1 MRNSAPRRMIPIVAL
16 TLTLA
21 LCVQA
26 PYVALAD
33 DTGSSSAGSAD
44 AVAQSDSSSSVIAQ
58 SDSSSSVV
66 AQSDSSSS
74 VVAQTDDS
82 SSSSAQAAEVSAPVA
97 EQAPVSAQAAEED
110 GWHSD
115 AGGTYYVRGGSRVV
129 SAWLVLE
136 VAPSGEKVGW
146 QRYWVGADGYLAKGR
161 LVTETESGRW
171 AYAESD
177 GSIARGR
184 YVDSATGYVYL
195 ADNDGRL
202 ESPGW
207 HVTSA
212 YGSGLQRYW
221 VDSTAHACVPG
232 YSADG
237 WAHYTTSAGYVLR
250 GTYTDP
256 ATGYV
261 YLANNDGLLAGP
273 GWVVADYGSGLQR
286 YWVDSA
292 THACVP
298 GYSTDGWAHYTTSA
312 GYVLRGTCTDPSTG
326 YVYLANN
333 DGLLAGPGWV
343 VADYGSGLQRYWVDS
358 ATHACVPG
366 YSTDGWAHYTT
377 SAGYVARGAY
387 AANGVVYLANN
398 DGLLAGPGWVVG
410 DYGDGVQRYWVD
422 ATAHACIPGYST
434 DGWAHYTTDW
444 GYVARGSYAAHGVM
458 YIADNDGLL
467 AGPGWVV
474 GDYGYGVQ
482 RYWVDAT
489 AHACVPGY
497 SKDGWAHWTTDW
509 GYVLRGSLRYDSD
522 GILVAD
528 NDGKLAEC
536 YSSGGW
542 LVTSAFTGSLERYRI
557 DDCCG
562 GILGAHA
569 GSFSLDGNSYY
580 GTSSGYVARNTNVVV
595 GGGFY
600 HADNDGILT
609 EIDVGGDYAMW
620 AKAQG
625 YTSDTN
631 YLILINCSDHLVG
644 VYYGGFMN
652 WSNICMY
659 SCGNGKDSTPTV
671 KGSFTVGVKG
681 YSFGEGYTCYYYTQF
696 YGNYLLHSILYYE
709 NTWNVMDGR
718 LGMGVSH
725 GCVRLAPENA
735 KWIYDNVPRGSRVI
749 SY

>member
-1 MRNSAPRRMIPIVAL
+1 MI
-16 TLTLA
+16 
-21 LCVQA
+21 
-26 PYVALAD
+26 
-33 DTGSSSAGSAD
+33 
-44 AVAQSDSSSSVIAQ
+44 
-58 SDSSSSVV
+58 
-66 AQSDSSSS
+66 
-74 VVAQTDDS
+74 
-82 SSSSAQAAEVSAPVA
+82 
-97 EQAPVSAQAAEED
+97 
-110 GWHSD
+110 
-115 AGGTYYVRGGSRVV
+115 
-129 SAWLVLE
+129 
-136 VAPSGEKVGW
+136 
-146 QRYWVGADGYLAKGR
+146 
-161 LVTETESGRW
+161 
-171 AYAESD
+171 
-177 GSIARGR
+177 
-184 YVDSATGYVYL
+184 
-195 ADNDGRL
+195 
-202 ESPGW
+202 
-207 HVTSA
+207 
-212 YGSGLQRYW
+212 
-221 VDSTAHACVPG
+221 
-232 YSADG
+232 
-237 WAHYTTSAGYVLR
+237 
-250 GTYTDP
+250 
-256 ATGYV
+256 
-261 YLANNDGLLAGP
+261 
-273 GWVVADYGSGLQR
+273 
-286 YWVDSA
+286 
-292 THACVP
+292 
-298 GYSTDGWAHYTTSA
+298 
-312 GYVLRGTCTDPSTG
+312 
-326 YVYLANN
+326 
-333 DGLLAGPGWV
+333 
-343 VADYGSGLQRYWVDS
+343 
-358 ATHACVPG
+358 
-366 YSTDGWAHYTT
+366 
-377 SAGYVARGAY
+377 
-387 AANGVVYLANN
+387 
-398 DGLLAGPGWVVG
+398 
-410 DYGDGVQRYWVD
+410 
-422 ATAHACIPGYST
+422 
-434 DGWAHYTTDW
+434 
-444 GYVARGSYAAHGVM
+444 

>member
-1 MRNSAPRRMIPIVAL
+1 MSNLVPRRMMSILAL

-21 LCVQA
+21 LCIQV
-26 PYVALAD
+26 PFVALAD
-33 DTGSSSAGSAD
+33 DTGSSDAGSTE
-44 AVAQSDSSSSVIAQ
+44 AVAQSD
-58 SDSSSSVV
+58 DSSSGAV
-66 AQSDSSSS
+66 
-74 VVAQTDDS
+74 
-82 SSSSAQAAEVSAPVA
+82 QATEVPAPVA
-97 EQAPVSAQAAEED
+97 EQAPVAAQSTEKD
-110 GWHSD
+110 GWNTD
-115 AGGTYYVRGGSRVV
+115 AGGTYYVEGGSRV
-129 SAWLVLE
+129 SSSWLVLN
-136 VAPSGEKVGW
+136 VAPSGEKAGW
-146 QRYWVGADGYLAKGR
+146 QRYWVGADGYLVRGR

-171 AYAESD
+171 AYAEAD
-177 GSIARGR
+177 GTIARGR
-184 YVDSATGYVYL
+184 YADPSTGDVYL

-212 YGSGLQRYW
+212 YGSGTQRYW
-221 VDSTAHACVPG
+221 VDASAHACVPG

-237 WAHYTTSAGYVLR
+237 WAHYTTPAGYVAR
-250 GTYTDP
+250 GAY
-256 ATGYV
+256 AANGVV

-273 GWVVADYGSGLQR
+273 GWVVADYGDGLQR
-286 YWVDSA
+286 YWVDA
-292 THACVP
+292 TAHACVP
-298 GYSTDGWAHYTTSA
+298 GYSTDGWAHYTT
-312 GYVLRGTCTDPSTG
+312 P
-326 YVYLANN
+326 
-333 DGLLAGPGWV
+333 
-343 VADYGSGLQRYWVDS
+343 
-358 ATHACVPG
+358 
-366 YSTDGWAHYTT
+366 
-377 SAGYVARGAY
+377 AGYVARGAY

-422 ATAHACIPGYST
+422 AS
-434 DGWAHYTTDW
+434 
-444 GYVARGSYAAHGVM
+444 
-458 YIADNDGLL
+458 
-467 AGPGWVV
+467 
-474 GDYGYGVQ
+474 
-482 RYWVDAT
+482 

-497 SKDGWAHWTTDW
+497 SKDGWAHWTTSA
-509 GYVLRGSLRYDSD
+509 GYVLRGSMRYDSD
-522 GILVAD
+522 GVLVAD
-528 NDGKLAEC
+528 NDGRLAEC

-569 GSFSLDGNSYY
+569 GSFSIDGNSYY
-580 GTSSGYVARNTNVVV
+580 GTSSGYVARNTNIVV

-600 HADNDGILT
+600 HADNDGILSQ
-609 EIDVGGDYAMW
+609 IDVGGDYAMW

-625 YTSDTN
+625 YTSETN

-671 KGSFTVGVKG
+671 KGSFTVGAKG
-681 YSFGEGYTCYYYTQF
+681 YSFGSGYTCYYYTQF
-696 YGNYLLHSILYYE
+696 CGDYLLHSILYYE